1 MEKNKLI
8 QKIENGKQVGI
19 RKVINMKNAEF
30 LYTYAIQKIN
40 GKYIVYM
47 AEINIDTFYDDEGQP
62 KPDPFSVYDRLEDLL
77 ADFDHR
83 HGIVFEDLN
92 VSKGNK
98 FFNSDIIK
106 YRPELIQHKL

>member
-1 MEKNKLI
+1 MEENKLI

-19 RKVINMKNAEF
+19 CKIIKIENTDF

-40 GKYIVYM
+40 SKYIVYI
-47 AEINIDTFYDDEGQP
+47 AEINMDTYYDDELELE
-62 KPDPFSVYDRLEDLL
+62 KKSFFMYDHLEDFL

-83 HGIVFEDLN
+83 HDIVFEDFN

-98 FFNSDIIK
+98 FFNSDFVK
-106 YRPELIQHKL
+106 YRPDLIQHKL